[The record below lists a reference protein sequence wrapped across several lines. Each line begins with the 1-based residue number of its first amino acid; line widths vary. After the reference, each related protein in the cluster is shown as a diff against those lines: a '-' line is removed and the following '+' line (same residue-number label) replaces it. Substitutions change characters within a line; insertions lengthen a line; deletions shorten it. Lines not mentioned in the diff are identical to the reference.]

1 MSKRRV
7 VVTGIGVATPLGC
20 DVETFWSRLLA
31 GESGV
36 VRLDA
41 PGDEALPAR
50 VGARV
55 QGFEPLKYF
64 DKKEAHRTS
73 RTSQLAVVAATQAV
87 AQAKLLDGGVD
98 RDETAVMIGSSI
110 GGFSASDYFYR
121 DYYLHGRAGPLIIPT
136 SMNTGPSANVSIRF
150 GLGGTLFNPDGACAS
165 GTHRVGQ
172 AFRLIQS
179 GALDV
184 ALAGGADSMFTTG
197 VMAAWAALRVLSKM
211 EDPPGKA
218 CRPFS
223 ADRDGIVLGEGA
235 GVLVMESEESARRR
249 GQPILGEV
257 LGYGTSAD
265 CHSLTQPSPE
275 GPTRAM
281 RKALAD
287 AGLRPEQVGSVNAHG
302 TGTHWNDKTETTAV
316 KGAFGE
322 AAARTPVVAMKGA
335 LGHGIA
341 AGGAMEIVGALLSL
355 RDRVLPPTI
364 NYTTPDPE
372 CDLDYVTE
380 GKRPCAGDFV
390 IKNSFAFGGS
400 NAVVVLGR
408 HRG

>member
-20 DVETFWSRLLA
+20 DVETFWRRLLA

-36 VRLDA
+36 TRLEE
-41 PGDEALPAR
+41 PGDENLPAR

-55 QGFEPLKYF
+55 QGYDWKDYFE
-64 DKKEAHRTS
+64 KKEAHRTS

-87 AQAKLLDGGVD
+87 AQARLLDGGVD
-98 RDETAVMIGSSI
+98 RTETAVMIGSSI
-110 GGFSASDYFYR
+110 GGFGASDYFYR

-150 GLGGTLFNPDGACAS
+150 GLGGTLINPDGACAS
-165 GTHRVGQ
+165 GTHSVGL
-172 AFRLIQS
+172 AYRLIQS
-179 GALDV
+179 GAMDV
-184 ALAGGADSMFTTG
+184 ALAGGADSMFTSG

-211 EDPPGKA
+211 DDPPAKA

-223 ADRDGIVLGEGA
+223 AERDGIVLGEGA
-235 GVLVMESEESARRR
+235 GVFVLESEESARRR
-249 GQPILGEV
+249 GQPILGEIQ
-257 LGYGTSAD
+257 GYGASAD

-275 GPTRAM
+275 GPARAM

-287 AGLRPEQVGSVNAHG
+287 AALRPDQVGFVNAHG

-316 KGAFGE
+316 KAVFGE
-322 AAARTPVVAMKGA
+322 AAARTPVGAMKGA

-341 AGGAMEIVGALLSL
+341 AGGAMELVGSLLTL

-364 NYTTPDPE
+364 NWTTPDPE
-372 CDLDYVTE
+372 CDLDYVTS
-380 GKRPCAGDFV
+380 GSRPYDGDRV
-390 IKNSFAFGGS
+390 LKNSFAFGGS
-400 NAVVVLGR
+400 NAVVVVGR
-408 HRG
+408 AS